1 MTVETKKSF
10 CRFCHAFCALEVD
23 IEDNKVIEVRGDS
36 SDPIY
41 GGYTCIKGR
50 QLPEQ
55 HNHEERLRTSMKRMP
70 DGSYQPISSEQALD
84 EIAEKLTSLIEKS
97 GPRSVATYNGTHAF
111 CNAIPLSFIR
121 AWHAGVKSPMFF
133 TSVTIDQPA
142 KAIAASRHGSWMAGT
157 NNFADAD
164 VTMIVGNNP
173 VVSMFGAVPPFNPS
187 KRLNDALKRGMKL
200 IVIDPRKSDVAKR
213 ADLHLAVKPGEDAT
227 LLSGI
232 LRVIFTEGLYDG
244 DFLTANADHVEELK
258 TSVESFNLDY
268 VENRTGVPAGQVE
281 AAARMFASGPRGTVS
296 SGTGLDMAPN
306 PNLSEHLVIA
316 LNTVCGRYQREGDL
330 IPNAGAFGPE
340 RPFHAQAMGPNP
352 AWGKGEPSRVRDL
365 GEIFGEMPTAALSDE
380 IIMEGEGQVKAL
392 ISVGGNPVSAWP
404 DQLKTLQAMKA
415 LDLNVCIDIKMSA
428 TAKMA
433 DYVIAPKMSLER
445 PDITL
450 LTDSWYPET
459 YAHYTP
465 AMVDSDFDVIE
476 EWEFFWGLAHRM
488 GTSINI
494 NKVELD
500 MEKKPSTDEVLDAIT
515 VNSRI
520 SLDEIRE
527 VDGGTV
533 FRDQEKVFAKPR
545 ETGHDAR
552 LDVGP
557 PDLMDE
563 LSNIRSM
570 EIVEGGGYQKGE
582 EFSHRLISRR
592 MREFYNSSGRDLPL
606 SKEKYSTN
614 PAFMSALDVGEI
626 GAADGDIIEIS
637 SDRATILGVVS
648 ISGDIPS
655 GVISMA
661 HSWGDVPA
669 LDDDVRSI
677 GASTNRLVNNEKN
690 YDPIT
695 GMARQSAIPVNIELS
710 KKVIPVS

>member
-1 MTVETKKSF
+1 
-10 CRFCHAFCALEVD
+10 
-23 IEDNKVIEVRGDS
+23 
-36 SDPIY
+36 
-41 GGYTCIKGR
+41 
-50 QLPEQ
+50 
-55 HNHEERLRTSMKRMP
+55 
-70 DGSYQPISSEQALD
+70 
-84 EIAEKLTSLIEKS
+84 
-97 GPRSVATYNGTHAF
+97 
-111 CNAIPLSFIR
+111 
-121 AWHAGVKSPMFF
+121 
-133 TSVTIDQPA
+133 
-142 KAIAASRHGSWMAGT
+142 
-157 NNFADAD
+157 
-164 VTMIVGNNP
+164 
-173 VVSMFGAVPPFNPS
+173 
-187 KRLNDALKRGMKL
+187 
-200 IVIDPRKSDVAKR
+200 
-213 ADLHLAVKPGEDAT
+213 
-227 LLSGI
+227 
-232 LRVIFTEGLYDG
+232 
-244 DFLTANADHVEELK
+244 
-258 TSVESFNLDY
+258 
-268 VENRTGVPAGQVE
+268 
-281 AAARMFASGPRGTVS
+281 
-296 SGTGLDMAPN
+296 
-306 PNLSEHLVIA
+306 
-316 LNTVCGRYQREGDL
+316 
-330 IPNAGAFGPE
+330 
-340 RPFHAQAMGPNP
+340 
-352 AWGKGEPSRVRDL
+352 
-365 GEIFGEMPTAALSDE
+365 
-380 IIMEGEGQVKAL
+380 
-392 ISVGGNPVSAWP
+392 
-404 DQLKTLQAMKA
+404 
-415 LDLNVCIDIKMSA
+415 
-428 TAKMA
+428 
-433 DYVIAPKMSLER
+433 
-445 PDITL
+445 
-450 LTDSWYPET
+450 
-459 YAHYTP
+459 
-465 AMVDSDFDVIE
+465 
-476 EWEFFWGLAHRM
+476 
-488 GTSINI
+488 
-494 NKVELD
+494 

-614 PAFMSALDVGEI
+614 PAFMSDLDAGEI